1 MNRLCRAEI
10 HFHIMCNCNKEH
22 FSNRHI
28 IDHSQIVSAK
38 QEHDWGRVI
47 DERFEFMNMSSVYA
61 HHFYLLGNTQRR
73 Q

>member
-1 MNRLCRAEI
+1 MLEAKFMNRFCRAEI

-38 QEHDWGRVI
+38 QEHD
-47 DERFEFMNMSSVYA
+47 
-61 HHFYLLGNTQRR
+61 
-73 Q
+73 